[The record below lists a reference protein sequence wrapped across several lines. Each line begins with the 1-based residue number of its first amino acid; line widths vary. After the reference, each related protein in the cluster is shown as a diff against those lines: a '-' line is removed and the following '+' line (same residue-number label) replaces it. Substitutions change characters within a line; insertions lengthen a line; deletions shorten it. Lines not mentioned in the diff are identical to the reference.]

1 MNPIRVL
8 YVNGGIMDRGGISAY
23 MMNYYRHIDRSKV
36 QIDFVIHG
44 FEKGVNDDEI
54 RSTGGQIYNVPVK
67 SRDYF
72 GNTKALKKIFNSG
85 IYKIIHSHMDAM
97 SIVPLKVAKD
107 CGVPIRIAHS
117 HNTQHLTKNKIKFMF
132 NEYARKNIKKYATNL
147 YACSEDAGRWLYGNK
162 AFNDR
167 KVTLINNAIELDN
180 FAFSLQKRNIIREQ
194 LGLKENFVIGH
205 IGRFD
210 YQKNHMFLLEIFK
223 ATLGKKPDAKL
234 LLIGDGH
241 LREQI
246 KERIEQLGIKKS
258 VVMLGLRDDVNDLLN
273 AFDLLL
279 LPSLF
284 EGLGIVLIEAQTN
297 GLRCIVSHGV
307 PQAVNITN
315 LVSHKSLDETAIH
328 WADQINQLEDN
339 SNERESY
346 LSQMSEGGYGINIE
360 APKLMNL
367 YISLIKD
374 K

>member
-1 MNPIRVL
+1 MEPIRVL
-8 YVNGGIMDRGGISAY
+8 YVYGGIMSRGGTESF
-23 MMNYYRHIDRSKV
+23 MMNYYRNFDKSKV
-36 QIDFVIHG
+36 QVDFVVHG
-44 FEKGVNDDEI
+44 FEKGVYDDEI
-54 RSTGGQIYNVPVK
+54 ESMGGEIYHVPVK
-67 SRDYF
+67 SKDYF
-72 GNTKALKKIFNSG
+72 GNAEALRKIFNSG
-85 IYKIIHSHMDAM
+85 KYEIVHSHMDAM
-97 SIVPLKVAKD
+97 SMVVLKLARQCDIPV
-107 CGVPIRIAHS
+107 RIAHS
-117 HNTQHLTKNKIKFMF
+117 HNTQHLTNNKIKFML
-132 NEYARKNIKKYATNL
+132 NEYARKKITKYATHL
-147 YACSEDAGRWLYGNK
+147 CACTEDAGRWLFGNK
-162 AFNDR
+162 ALNDK
-167 KVTLINNAIELDN
+167 KVILMNNAIELDN
-180 FAFSLQKRNIIREQ
+180 FAFSLQKRNVIREQ

-315 LVSHKSLDETAIH
+315 LVSYKSLDETAIH
-328 WADQINQLEDN
+328 WADQVNQLENN
-339 SNERESY
+339 SNEREGY
-346 LSQMSEGGYGINIE
+346 LSMMSEGGYGINIE

-374 K
+374 Q